1 MQCDSSNDRQP
12 WSITATTT
20 SVTSSTHQPPV
31 TMAAAL
37 LWRNLSVFEPSSG
50 CHISAE
56 LKEEKR
62 ILKGINGA
70 ILYKSLNA
78 IMGPSGAGKTTLL
91 KCLFGTSSIKY
102 TGSIFVGDR
111 STKAVFISQN
121 EEDHLLLNLTVEES
135 IRFACKVKNN
145 SSCRLMSCIVGNSDK
160 LSGDSKHSSDSDIV
174 SSLIDQLDLE
184 RCRHTLARKCSGG
197 QKKRLAIAQE
207 LASKIKPKII
217 FMDEPTS
224 GQLHLLVPCLLFS
237 VLSHSSV
244 RDPFLS
250 LIRALVL

>member
-1 MQCDSSNDRQP
+1 MVYRTMEGTKASQEVRLRPGSGVTTVT
-12 WSITATTT
+12 TAYATP
-20 SVTSSTHQPPV
+20 S
-31 TMAAAL
+31 AAL
-37 LWRNLSVFEPSSG
+37 LWKNLSVFEPSSG
-50 CHISAE
+50 CRISAE

-145 SSCRLMSCIVGNSDK
+145 SSCRLMTIHKDK
-160 LSGDSKHSSDSDIV
+160 ASADSELV

-207 LASKIKPKII
+207 LASKVKPKII

-224 GQLHLLVPCLLFS
+224 GQCDILQRLFFFLLLG
-237 VLSHSSV
+237 
-244 RDPFLS
+244 
-250 LIRALVL
+250 

>member
-1 MQCDSSNDRQP
+1 MIYRTMDASP
-12 WSITATTT
+12 TARPQDA
-20 SVTSSTHQPPV
+20 SRRHGSAGV
-31 TMAAAL
+31 AAL
-37 LWRNLSVFEPSSG
+37 LWRNLSVFEPSGG
-50 CHISAE
+50 CHLSAE
-56 LKEEKR
+56 LREEKR

-145 SSCRLMSCIVGNSDK
+145 SPARLFSLVAKD
-160 LSGDSKHSSDSDIV
+160 SGKASADSELV

-184 RCRHTLARKCSGG
+184 RCRHTLAGKCSGG

-224 GQLHLLVPCLLFS
+224 GMFS
-237 VLSHSSV
+237 DSSSSSV
-244 RDPFLS
+244 PLYW
-250 LIRALVL
+250 